1 MTTLIIAEKP
11 SVARD
16 IAKALGG
23 FTKDGNFWVND
34 EMVIGS
40 AVGHLLELKA
50 PDAYEVK
57 RGKWLLKNLP
67 VLPPQFELSPI
78 KSSRA
83 KFLELKKKLRSKAVT
98 DVINACDAGREG
110 ELIFR
115 YIMQASFEGTRT
127 IKPIRRLWLQSM
139 TAQSIRRAFQQLRS
153 DEEMKPLE
161 AAARCRSEADWI
173 VGINGTRALTAFNSL
188 DGGFVL
194 TTVGRVQTPT
204 LALVVS
210 REKEIQSFCPQ
221 SYWEVHAEFSVPEG
235 VYKGIYQCPD
245 VEKNAERVWDRE
257 QAIDIAKECCNKV
270 GFVTEKKKRTRMSA
284 PALFDLTSLQ
294 REANA
299 RFGFSAQTTLSI
311 AQSLYER
318 HKMIT
323 YPRTDAKALPEDY
336 VEASKGIM
344 QSLQEIQQ
352 YHRFCHRILK
362 KRWIKP
368 NPRIFDNKKI
378 SDHFAIIPTGE
389 TKAKLNEVEEKLY
402 DLIVR
407 RFLGVFYPAARYD
420 VTTRYTVVEKYT
432 FKSEGKILVVP
443 GWLVLRNTTTNLGS
457 ELPALPSSMQ
467 ALVQKIDVVQDRTRP
482 PARYTEATLL
492 SAMEGAGKK
501 LDDDVLR
508 EAMTEKGLGTPATRA
523 SIIEGLIAQ
532 KYIQRDERSLVPSS
546 KAFQLM
552 SLLKG
557 LKLGQLC
564 DPRLTGEWEYKLA
577 MIEKKVIER
586 DDFMKEIRDFTAEI
600 IAKTQQYEGN
610 TVPVENPYHCQAKCP
625 QCGGE
630 MIETYRH
637 YKCQQC
643 NFSIQ
648 KVIAGR
654 LIESAEVE
662 ELLAQKEVGPLEGFY
677 SKRGFS
683 FDAKLKLEW
692 DERSQMRK
700 VVFDFG
706 EEKKTP
712 QYTQE
717 DLGDKEVLGTCPL
730 CGSPVYH
737 LADRYV
743 CQHRL
748 LDKACEFRIS
758 KKILEQE
765 ITVEQIQ
772 KLLQNGKTDVLDG
785 FVSKKTNRP
794 FKASLVIDAKKG
806 VSFVFPEIE
815 KKATTSKKLG
825 NRK

>member
-23 FTKDGNFWVND
+23 FTKEGNFWVND
-34 EMVIGS
+34 EMMIGS

-67 VLPPQFELSPI
+67 VLPPHFELSPI

-83 KFLELKKKLRSKAVT
+83 KYLELKKKLRSSVIT

-115 YIMQASFEGTRT
+115 YIMQAAFEGARKT
-127 IKPIRRLWLQSM
+127 KPIRRLWLQSM

-204 LALVVS
+204 LALVVE
-210 REKEIQSFCPQ
+210 REKEIQKFIPQ
-221 SYWEVHAEFSVPEG
+221 KYWEVHAQFTVPEG
-235 VYKGIYQCPD
+235 VYEGVYQTPD
-245 VEKNAERVWDRE
+245 VEKNAERLWTQE
-257 QAIDIAKECCNKV
+257 QAEKIARFCRGKT
-270 GFVTEKKKRTRMSA
+270 GIITEKKKRTRMSA

-336 VEASKGIM
+336 VQTAQTIM
-344 QSLQEIQQ
+344 TALRTLTEYQGYCE
-352 YHRFCHRILK
+352 RILVNH
-362 KRWIKP
+362 WIQP

-389 TKAKLNEVEEKLY
+389 TKAKLNDVEAKLY

-420 VTTRYTVVEKYT
+420 VTTRYTSVDQHL
-432 FKSEGKILVVP
+432 FKSEGKVLVKQ
-443 GWLVLRNTTTNLGS
+443 GWLVVRNTSQNQGNV
-457 ELPALPSSMQ
+457 LPAMPADAKAQ
-467 ALVQKIDVVQDRTRP
+467 NTEIQVIQDQTRP

-532 KYIQRDERSLVPSS
+532 KYIQREERSLVPTS

-557 LKLGQLC
+557 LQLSQLC

-577 MIEKKVIER
+577 MIEKKMAQR
-586 DDFMKEIRDFTAEI
+586 DDFMKEIREFTAEI

-610 TVPVENPYHCQAKCP
+610 TVPVENPYRCHHKCP
-625 QCGGE
+625 QCGGD
-630 MIETYRH
+630 MVETYRH
-637 YKCQQC
+637 YTCQSCQ
-643 NFSIQ
+643 FSIQ

-654 LIESAEVE
+654 LIEANEVE
-662 ELLAQKEVGPLEGFY
+662 TLLESKEVGPLEGFY

-683 FDAKLKLEW
+683 FDAKLKLTL
-692 DERSQMRK
+692 DERTHTYQ
-700 VVFDFG
+700 VNFDFG
-706 EEKKTP
+706 EEKKTV
-712 QYTQE
+712 QYTENELRQHPVI
-717 DLGDKEVLGTCPL
+717 GMCPL
-730 CGSPVYH
+730 CGSSVYQ
-737 LADRYV
+737 LDERYS
-743 CQHRL
+743 CQNRL
-748 LDKACEFRIS
+748 LQKGCDFRLS

-765 ITVEQIQ
+765 ITSDQAQ
-772 KLLQNGKTDVLDG
+772 KLLQTGKTDVLEG
-785 FVSKKTNRP
+785 FISKKTGRP
-794 FKASLVIDAKKG
+794 FKASLVIDSKKG
-806 VSFVFPEIE
+806 VGFVFPEIE
-815 KKATTSKKLG
+815 KKPTTRKTKSNKK
-825 NRK
+825 